1 MSGSAQSR
9 YVALLRG
16 INVGKAKQLAMADLK
31 RLLEGLGYADVRTHL
46 RSGQAVFTA
55 AGAATATAAATIG
68 DDIEQAITEGLGMDV
83 RVVVRTRAELA
94 QVIKA
99 NPLAAPDRDP
109 AKLFCV
115 FLSDQLTATDLKAVD
130 PAAYAPEEFALGASG
145 REIFLWL
152 PNGMG
157 TSRLGVV
164 KWDRVTGNRQ
174 LVVTARNW
182 RTTLKLLELLDA

>member
-1 MSGSAQSR
+1 MSGSAQGR
-9 YVALLRG
+9 YLALLRG

-55 AGAATATAAATIG
+55 DGPATATGAATIG

-94 QVIKA
+94 KVIKA
-99 NPLAAPDRDP
+99 NPLATSDRDP

-115 FLSDQLTATDLKAVD
+115 FLSAKLTATDLRAVD
-130 PAAYAPEEFALGASG
+130 PSAYEPEEFTLGASG

-157 TSRLGVV
+157 TSQLGVV